1 MNYRKFG
8 GMDWQVSEIGLGTWQ
23 LGADWG
29 NIDDTMAEKVLR
41 TAVESGVTFFDTA
54 DCYGEGLSEKRL
66 GKFFK
71 SCPKKVTIATKLGR
85 FPQPGGLDNF
95 SLQQFRQH
103 TEGSLKRLGV
113 ECLDLTQV
121 HCPPTELIKQGDMFD
136 WLRILKKEGKI
147 KAFGLSI
154 ESMGEA
160 ELCLKQEGVSSLQ
173 IIFNVL
179 RQKPIEAIFESALEK
194 QVALIIRLPLASG
207 LLSGNFSKN
216 TSFAENDHRNF
227 NRNGEHFNVGETFSG
242 LPYEK
247 GLELVSQLGDMI
259 PNDIPLSLAALRWI
273 LDFEAVSVVIP
284 GSKSPEQ
291 VQHNCRAS
299 DLTSLAP
306 SLHETLKQ
314 FYKQGI
320 APFIRGKY

>member
-29 NIDDTMAEKVLR
+29 NVDDATAEKVLR
-41 TAVESGVTFFDTA
+41 TAVEAGVNFFDTA

-66 GKFFK
+66 GEFIK
-71 SCPKKVTIATKLGR
+71 SCPEKVILATKLGR
-85 FPQPGGLDNF
+85 FPQPGGPENF
-95 SLQQFRQH
+95 SLKQFRQH

-121 HCPPTELIKQGDMFD
+121 HCPPTELIKQGEMFD

-147 KAFGLSI
+147 KAFGLSV
-154 ESMGEA
+154 ESMEEA
-160 ELCLKQEGVSSLQ
+160 EFCMEQEGVSSLQ

-179 RQKPIEAIFESALEK
+179 RQKPIETIFELALEK
-194 QVALIIRLPLASG
+194 QVALVIRLPLASG
-207 LLSGNFSKN
+207 LLSGNFNKN

-247 GLELVSQLGDMI
+247 GLEVVSKIGELVSA
-259 PNDIPLSLAALRWI
+259 PLSLTALRWI

-299 DLTSLAP
+299 DLPPLAP
-306 SLHETLKQ
+306 SLHSTLEQ
-314 FYKQGI
+314 YYKQDI

>member
-29 NIDDTMAEKVLR
+29 NVDDAMAEKVLR

-154 ESMGEA
+154 ESMEEA

-179 RQKPIEAIFESALEK
+179 RQKPIEDIFELALEK

-247 GLELVSQLGDMI
+247 GLELVSQLGEMI

-320 APFIRGKY
+320 ASFIRGKY

>member
-1 MNYRKFG
+1 
-8 GMDWQVSEIGLGTWQ
+8 MDWQVSEIGLGTWQ

-29 NIDDTMAEKVLR
+29 NVDDAMAEKVLR

-154 ESMGEA
+154 ESMEEA
-160 ELCLKQEGVSSLQ
+160 ELCLKQEGVLSLQ

-320 APFIRGKY
+320 ASFIRGKY

>member
-29 NIDDTMAEKVLR
+29 KVDDVMAEKVLR

-71 SCPKKVTIATKLGR
+71 SCPEKVTIATKLGR

-160 ELCLKQEGVSSLQ
+160 DRK
-173 IIFNVL
+173 
-179 RQKPIEAIFESALEK
+179 
-194 QVALIIRLPLASG
+194 
-207 LLSGNFSKN
+207 
-216 TSFAENDHRNF
+216 
-227 NRNGEHFNVGETFSG
+227 
-242 LPYEK
+242 
-247 GLELVSQLGDMI
+247 
-259 PNDIPLSLAALRWI
+259 
-273 LDFEAVSVVIP
+273 SVV
-284 GSKSPEQ
+284 
-291 VQHNCRAS
+291 
-299 DLTSLAP
+299 
-306 SLHETLKQ
+306 
-314 FYKQGI
+314 
-320 APFIRGKY
+320 

>member
-29 NIDDTMAEKVLR
+29 NVDDAMAEKVLR
-41 TAVESGVTFFDTA
+41 TAVNSGVTFFDTA

-71 SCPKKVTIATKLGR
+71 SCTKKVTIATKLGR

-154 ESMGEA
+154 ESMEEA

-194 QVALIIRLPLASG
+194 QVALIIRLPLSSG

-320 APFIRGKY
+320 ASFIRGKY

>member
-29 NIDDTMAEKVLR
+29 NVDDTMAEKVLR
-41 TAVESGVTFFDTA
+41 TAVNSGVTFFDTA

-71 SCPKKVTIATKLGR
+71 SCPAKVTIATKLGR

-154 ESMGEA
+154 ESMEEA
-160 ELCLKQEGVSSLQ
+160 ELCLKQKGVSSLQ

-179 RQKPIEAIFESALEK
+179 RQKPIEDIFELALEK

-247 GLELVSQLGDMI
+247 GLELVSQLGEMI

-299 DLTSLAP
+299 DLISLAP

-320 APFIRGKY
+320 ASFIRGKY

>member
-29 NIDDTMAEKVLR
+29 NVDDAMAEKVLR
-41 TAVESGVTFFDTA
+41 TAVNSGVTFFDTA

-154 ESMGEA
+154 ESMEEA
-160 ELCLKQEGVSSLQ
+160 KLCLKQEGVSSLQ

-179 RQKPIEAIFESALEK
+179 RQKPIEDIFELALEK

-207 LLSGNFSKN
+207 LLSGNFSNN

-247 GLELVSQLGDMI
+247 GLELVSQLGEII
-259 PNDIPLSLAALRWI
+259 PNDGKKSYNFQKRDLMIYFSPL
-273 LDFEAVSVVIP
+273 F
-284 GSKSPEQ
+284 SKS
-291 VQHNCRAS
+291 NLL
-299 DLTSLAP
+299 DLEYSLFRSFGKRFKP
-306 SLHETLKQ
+306 WGPREPFQQ
-314 FYKQGI
+314 FLAG
-320 APFIRGKY
+320 PW

>member
-1 MNYRKFG
+1 
-8 GMDWQVSEIGLGTWQ
+8 MDWQVSEIGLGTWQ

-29 NIDDTMAEKVLR
+29 NVDDAMAEKVLR
-41 TAVESGVTFFDTA
+41 TAVNSGVTFFDTA

-154 ESMGEA
+154 ESMEEA

-179 RQKPIEAIFESALEK
+179 RQKPIEDIFELALEK

-320 APFIRGKY
+320 ASFIRGKY

>member
-1 MNYRKFG
+1 
-8 GMDWQVSEIGLGTWQ
+8 MDWQVSEIGLGTWQ

-29 NIDDTMAEKVLR
+29 NIDDAMAEKVLR

-154 ESMGEA
+154 ESMEEA
-160 ELCLKQEGVSSLQ
+160 ELCLKQEGVLSLQ

-179 RQKPIEAIFESALEK
+179 RQKPIEDIFESVLEK

-320 APFIRGKY
+320 ASFIRGKY

>member
-29 NIDDTMAEKVLR
+29 NVDDAMAEKVLR
-41 TAVESGVTFFDTA
+41 TAVNSGVTFFDTA

-154 ESMGEA
+154 ESMEEA

-179 RQKPIEAIFESALEK
+179 RQKPIEDIFELALEK

-247 GLELVSQLGDMI
+247 GLELVSQLVEMI

-320 APFIRGKY
+320 ASFIRGKY